1 MNGQS
6 GKPTGHLSIQIEQTE
21 SEKVETD
28 RMLTDVLADAKV
40 LAGADQASGVLRG
53 VLRSFTS
60 CRLRCSRAQLGL

>member
-40 LAGADQASGVLRG
+40 LAGADQASGVLRSSPPA
-53 VLRSFTS
+53 VVCDARELN
-60 CRLRCSRAQLGL
+60 